1 VDDRRRVWV
10 GTLELI
16 AAVVVILAIVAL
28 LVWFFAF
35 AHNPL
40 VRD

>member
-10 GTLELI
+10 GTVELI
-16 AAVVVILAIVAL
+16 AVVVVVLALVAL
-28 LVWFFAF
+28 VVWFLLF

-40 VRD
+40 LHP

>member
-1 VDDRRRVWV
+1 MNDRRRVWV

-16 AAVVVILAIVAL
+16 AVVVVILAVVAL
-28 LVWFFAF
+28 LVWFFVF

-40 VRD
+40 LRS

>member
-1 VDDRRRVWV
+1 VNDRRRVWV

-16 AAVVVILAIVAL
+16 AVVVVILAVVAL
-28 LVWFFAF
+28 LVWFFGF

-40 VRD
+40 LRD